1 MSDSEKRDDADVLD
15 AIKAREIVSEIMNF
29 GVSESQL
36 LKIIQF
42 LSYEL
47 EDREVMM
54 KISDI
59 FTESGEG
66 VEQSKPDI
74 TI

>member
-1 MSDSEKRDDADVLD
+1 MSDIKDREDSDVLD
-15 AIKAREIVSEIMNF
+15 AIRAREIVKEIMNF
-29 GVSESQL
+29 GVSESQV

-47 EDREVMM
+47 EDRAMM
-54 KISDI
+54 IKIKNVFSVEDI
-59 FTESGEG
+59 
-66 VEQSKPDI
+66 VNKKPDN

>member
-1 MSDSEKRDDADVLD
+1 MSDIKDREDSDVLD
-15 AIKAREIVSEIMNF
+15 AIRAREIVKENMNF
-29 GVSESQL
+29 GVSESQV

-47 EDREVMM
+47 EDRAMM
-54 KISDI
+54 IKIKNVFSEEDI
-59 FTESGEG
+59 ENK
-66 VEQSKPDI
+66 KPDI

>member
-1 MSDSEKRDDADVLD
+1 MNNSADREDSDVLD
-15 AIKAREIVSEIMNF
+15 AIRAREIVSEIMNF
-29 GVSESQL
+29 GATESQI

-47 EDREVMM
+47 ENRDIMI
-54 KISDI
+54 KITSI
-59 FTESGEG
+59 FSEEDTKIE
-66 VEQSKPDI
+66 KPDI

>member
-1 MSDSEKRDDADVLD
+1 MTEKSKRKDADVLT

-29 GVSESQL
+29 GATEAQI

-47 EDREVMM
+47 EDRAMM
-54 KISDI
+54 IKIKNVFSEEDI
-59 FTESGEG
+59 ENK
-66 VEQSKPDI
+66 KPDI

>member
-1 MSDSEKRDDADVLD
+1 MSDIKDREDSDVLD
-15 AIKAREIVSEIMNF
+15 AIRAREIVKEIMNF
-29 GVSESQL
+29 GVSESQV

-47 EDREVMM
+47 EDRAMM
-54 KISDI
+54 IKIKNVFSEEDI
-59 FTESGEG
+59 ENK
-66 VEQSKPDI
+66 KPDI